1 MDRCA
6 IVEFSRQYGII
17 HTTDRVR
24 WKRVVFT
31 MSSSMDFADFLTKF
45 FGLFVGKSFRG
56 GDYLAYLKRPTR
68 SNDEASIVDTAIV
81 GPLLGLLGFEPAER
95 VYNQQRSFERPDFAP
110 TDSVYGTC
118 FVVEDK
124 NTSLTLTFDLA
135 DPDSHFSQLAGYVRS
150 TATYLGWLTNGRQ
163 FTVWDFH
170 NRQNPNCII
179 DFDIP
184 VAIQEWQSHNP
195 PTLP

>member
-1 MDRCA
+1 MDKCA

-31 MSSSMDFADFLTKF
+31 MSSSVDFTDFLTKF

-56 GDYLAYLKRPTR
+56 ADYLTYLKRPTR
-68 SNDEASIVDTAIV
+68 SGDEASIVDTAII
-81 GPLLGLLGFEPAER
+81 GPLLGLLGFEPGDR
-95 VYNQQRSFERPDFAP
+95 VYNQQHQSDRPDFAP

-124 NTSLTLTFDLA
+124 NISLNLTFDLSN
-135 DPDSHFSQLAGYVRS
+135 PDSHLSQLAGYIRS
-150 TATYLGWLTNGRQ
+150 TASHLGWLTNGKQ
-163 FTVWDFH
+163 FTVWEFN
-170 NRQNPNCII
+170 NRQNPRC
-179 DFDIP
+179 
-184 VAIQEWQSHNP
+184 
-195 PTLP
+195 